1 MRKTVRKNQGITLIA
16 LVITIIVLLILAG
29 VAIAML
35 SGENGILKKA
45 TEAKTRT
52 EESSLYEQIKLA
64 VMEAS
69 DYQTMKI
76 DRNKIAS
83 SLGIDKGEI
92 NGDARDV
99 VLKKNGITFNI
110 KNGKVKEVEEL
121 SEADKILDSYFYEK
135 GAKYRCRYGYLT
147 GIEVKGES
155 KELREMI
162 EECGYKLC
170 YYDEEDGTIKDMIDE
185 YTLSTGVLVVK
196 DGETVETVVGFGD
209 ITEDEVIDTGD
220 LGIIVGIVNSKSS
233 EGYKDYQKVAMDV
246 NHDGKITQEDAILLS
261 DYIRKS
267 GNLNQQAYSVKASEI
282 TIE

>member
-1 MRKTVRKNQGITLIA
+1 MKKNQGITLIA

-35 SGENGILKKA
+35 SGENGILRKA
-45 TEAKTRT
+45 TEAKTKT
-52 EESSLYEQIKLA
+52 EESALNEQIKLT

-76 DRNKIAS
+76 DRDKIAS

-92 NGDARDV
+92 NGDARGV

-110 KNGKVKEVEEL
+110 KNGEVKEVEEL

-147 GIEVKGES
+147 GIEIREGS
-155 KELREMI
+155 KELREMV
-162 EECGYKLC
+162 EECGYRLC
-170 YYDEEDGTIKDMIDE
+170 YYDEEDGAIKDMIDE

-196 DGETVETVVGFGD
+196 DGEIVETIVGFGD
-209 ITEDEVIDTGD
+209 ITEDEVIDSID
-220 LGIIVGIVNSKSS
+220 LGIIVGVVNSKSS

-246 NHDGKITQEDAILLS
+246 NHDGKITREDAILLR